1 MCLFGGGGGG
11 GQPQIV
17 YKDAPLA
24 PLPAPAPTMMNS
36 GVTPANDP
44 VMASDADDPSYI
56 APNNTG
62 TSIFKINRDPTTT
75 NEYNDQGLDS
85 GIYYG

>member
-1 MCLFGGGGGG
+1 MCLFGGGGGQS
-11 GQPQIV
+11 QPQIV

-44 VMASDADDPSYI
+44 VMTSDDPSYTP
-56 APNNTG
+56 PNTAG
-62 TSIFKINRDPTTT
+62 TSIFKIKRDPTTT
-75 NEYNDQGLDS
+75 DDYSDQGLDS
-85 GIYYG
+85 GIYY